1 MSRLVFLGDN
11 LASLSAANHALDLNP
26 EIEILI
32 ITDRAEIGLV
42 DEIPG
47 LISTWPPCP
56 AHWISEMGSQTPE
69 PNSNAVRGSW
79 LQKAMGIQL
88 AKRGCVFHLR
98 TRIITI
104 SDDSIDFVG
113 AGPIGAG
120 SLSFDYILDFYADN
134 SSHAQ
139 WYGAVCRSEDAPG
152 TSLQGSRPDGTTEVW
167 GSHEHEQ
174 NGKWIQTMVWR
185 GANPESFIED
195 QVEMGKE
202 RAEYVIE
209 TIIQSASSE

>member
-42 DEIPG
+42 DETPG

-56 AHWISEMGSQTPE
+56 AHWISDMRSQTPE
-69 PNSNAVRGSW
+69 SDSNAVRGSW

-120 SLSFDYILDFYADN
+120 SLSFDYILDFCAVN
-134 SSHAQ
+134 SNHAQ

-185 GANPESFIED
+185 GGNPESFIED
-195 QVEMGKE
+195 QVEIGKE